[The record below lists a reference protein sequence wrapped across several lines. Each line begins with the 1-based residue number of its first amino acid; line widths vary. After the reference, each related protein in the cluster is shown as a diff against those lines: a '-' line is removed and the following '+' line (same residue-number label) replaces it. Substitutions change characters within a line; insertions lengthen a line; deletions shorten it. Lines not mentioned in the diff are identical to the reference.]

1 MKRLLQMIGVLV
13 MSCMLISCGSA
24 PTNQTFSET
33 DHTSSA
39 NDSVDDGSGSND
51 TGWVQITQEEAARII
66 EEETGYLILD
76 VRRPDEYADAHIPG
90 AINIPNEN
98 IGTEEITELPEK
110 DQTLLVYC
118 RSGRRSKESAEKLAA
133 LGYSDVREFGGII
146 DWAGETVSGED
157 AFGAAWE
164 PQNTVGPAEAVMPR
178 ADLVVEIGNK
188 TFYAEP
194 EDNSSGEAFIEQ
206 LTTGSLT
213 VEMHDYGGFE
223 KVGPLPF
230 ELPTNDE
237 QITTQPGDVILYQG
251 NQITIYYDE
260 NTWNFTRIAKIS
272 GVTKESLLEA
282 LGDGDVTVTFRLEWS
297 E

>member
-1 MKRLLQMIGVLV
+1 MIGVLIL
-13 MSCMLISCGSA
+13 SCMLISCGAS

-33 DHTSSA
+33 DHKSSA
-39 NDSVDDGSGSND
+39 NDSVDDGLGSND
-51 TGWVQITQEEAARII
+51 TGWIQITQEEAARII
-66 EEETGYLILD
+66 EEETDYLVLD

-90 AINIPNEN
+90 AINIPNED
-98 IGTEEITELPEK
+98 IGTEEITELPKK

-118 RSGRRSKESAEKLAA
+118 RSGRRSKEAAEKLAA
-133 LGYSDVREFGGII
+133 LGYFDVREFGGII
-146 DWAGETVSGED
+146 DWEGETVSGEEP
-157 AFGAAWE
+157 FGAARE
-164 PQNTVGPAEAVMPR
+164 PQNTVDPAEAIMPR

-206 LTTGSLT
+206 LKTGSLI
-213 VEMHDYGGFE
+213 VEMHDYGSFE

-237 QITTQPGDVILYQG
+237 QITTQPGYVVLYQG

-260 NTWNFTRIAKIS
+260 NTWNLTRIAKIS
-272 GVTKESLLEA
+272 GVTKESLLEVF
-282 LGDGDVTVTFRLEWS
+282 GDGDVTVTFRLEWS